1 MKSQYKGPCQAA
13 LRGLGLDCGW
23 EADTC
28 FLFIPPSFR
37 MWVFW
42 PGIPCGSGLCHHQ
55 LPREMLSVTT
65 YVLQVPWEDEMGRG
79 GVGGGGSETGPEG
92 PCDLAA

>member
-1 MKSQYKGPCQAA
+1 
-13 LRGLGLDCGW
+13 
-23 EADTC
+23 
-28 FLFIPPSFR
+28 

-79 GVGGGGSETGPEG
+79 GVGGGRAGGGVGVGGGGGGGGGSETGPEG

>member
-1 MKSQYKGPCQAA
+1 
-13 LRGLGLDCGW
+13 
-23 EADTC
+23 
-28 FLFIPPSFR
+28 
-37 MWVFW
+37 
-42 PGIPCGSGLCHHQ
+42 
-55 LPREMLSVTT
+55 MLSVTT